1 MGLVREGA
9 ADLVLSGHDEHLL
22 AFYNGKAVLTES
34 ESQGNFSVVTHVTID
49 KTEKDGQATVTWRPE
64 FEIVDTANV
73 EPDPE
78 IAAVVKGYQDKLD
91 RELKVEIG
99 VTTTPLDSRRATV
112 RGGEAAIG
120 NLIADAMRATVG
132 ADVAITNGGG
142 IRADRQ
148 YEAGTRLTR
157 GDVFAELPFG
167 NKLVKLE
174 VTGADIE
181 AAIENGLSQVEEG
194 AGRFPQVSGL
204 VVKADLKRPPGTRV
218 FSVTVNGQPLDKAK
232 TYMLATN
239 DFMAAGG
246 DGYTVFKSGKPLINA
261 IDAKLLASAVIDYI
275 EAKKEIAPKVEG
287 RLQTE

>member
-1 MGLVREGA
+1 MGYV
-9 ADLVLSGHDEHLL
+9 
-22 AFYNGKAVLTES
+22 
-34 ESQGNFSVVTHVTID
+34 
-49 KTEKDGQATVTWRPE
+49 
-64 FEIVDTANV
+64 
-73 EPDPE
+73 
-78 IAAVVKGYQDKLD
+78 DKLSE
-91 RELKVEIG
+91 ELKVEIG

-120 NLIADAMRATVG
+120 NLIADALRASVA

-148 YEAGTRLTR
+148 YDAGTKLTR

-167 NKLVKLE
+167 NKVVKLQ
-174 VTGADIE
+174 VTGKDIV
-181 AAIENGLSQVEEG
+181 AALENGLSQVEEG

-204 VVKADLKRPPGTRV
+204 TVKADLRRPPGSRV
-218 FSVTVNGQPLDKAK
+218 FSVAVNGAPIEEGK
-232 TYMLATN
+232 TYTLATN

-261 IDAKLLASAVIDYI
+261 VDAKLMASAVIDYI

-287 RLQTE
+287 RISTD

>member
-1 MGLVREGA
+1 MAWIAGSSPAMTEREWSGRKKSVDGRPKA
-9 ADLVLSGHDEHLL
+9 GHDDWE
-22 AFYNGKAVLTES
+22 AGRERIVPDRSARAGVAPVPN
-34 ESQGNFSVVTHVTID
+34 SVAIQPSTIG
-49 KTEKDGQATVTWRPE
+49 TT
-64 FEIVDTANV
+64 DTA
-73 EPDPE
+73 
-78 IAAVVKGYQDKLD
+78 
-91 RELKVEIG
+91 
-99 VTTTPLDSRRATV
+99 LDSRRSNV

-120 NLIADAMRATVG
+120 NLIADAMRATVS

-148 YEAGTRLTR
+148 YDAGTRLTR

-204 VVKADLKRPPGTRV
+204 VVKADLKRPPGMRV
-218 FSVTVNGQPLDKAK
+218 FSVTVNGAPLEEGK
-232 TYMLATN
+232 TYTLATN

-246 DGYTVFKSGKPLINA
+246 DGYTVLKSGKPLINA
-261 IDAKLLASAVIDYI
+261 IDAKLLASAVIDYV

-287 RLQTE
+287 RLVTE